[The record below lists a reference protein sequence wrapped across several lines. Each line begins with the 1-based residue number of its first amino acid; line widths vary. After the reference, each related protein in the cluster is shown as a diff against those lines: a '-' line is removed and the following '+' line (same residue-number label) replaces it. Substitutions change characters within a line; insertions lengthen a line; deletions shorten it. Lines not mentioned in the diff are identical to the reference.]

1 MKKLVLPTVD
11 ELLFAISE
19 TPLGEGKEAKVFK
32 VHMRPNFTIRIN
44 KDITD
49 YEALSK
55 RIFNQGFLLQPDV
68 FEGRNFAQSV
78 AYLASDDPHSAQID
92 ATINLYAPG
101 FSMEID
107 KSGRELP
114 TSDEAL
120 MKTIALTKAVLNMPD
135 SAFDKLYDDLHF
147 LSSKKYSIDVGNGG
161 LFVNMGNI
169 LYSGV
174 DKKFSIID
182 VQPFLKDHPGINMQH
197 TKGFNT
203 PLYLTRGLI
212 TGMEQY
218 ADEHSK
224 YPLLIQIRTE
234 IVNKIISAAER
245 NHLNDVNGYLKG
257 DIDQIMP
264 IWKIQLSKMNIDE
277 KYQQDFIQRLKNIKD
292 ENPYPV
298 IKENPT
304 ILRVSGRSPYS

>member
-1 MKKLVLPTVD
+1 MKKLILPTAD
-11 ELLFAISE
+11 EILFAISE
-19 TPLGEGKEAKVFK
+19 NPLGEGKEARVYK
-32 VHMRPNFTIRIN
+32 VHMRPNFTVRIS
-44 KDITD
+44 KDIKD
-49 YEALSK
+49 YEELSK
-55 RIFNQGFLLQPDV
+55 RIFSQGFILQEDV

-78 AYLASDDPHSAQID
+78 AYLTSGEGYTKQVD

-107 KSGRELP
+107 KSGREIP
-114 TSDEAL
+114 SSEEAL

-135 SAFDKLYDDLHF
+135 AAFNKLYDDLHF

-182 VQPFLKDHPGINMQH
+182 VQPFLKEHPGINMQH

-203 PLYLTRGLI
+203 PLYLTRGLV

-218 ADEHSK
+218 AEEHSK

-245 NHLNDVNGYLKG
+245 NHLNDIGGYLKG
-257 DIDQIMP
+257 DMNQIMP
-264 IWKIQLSKMNIDE
+264 IWKKQLSQMNIDE
-277 KYQQDFIQRLKNIKD
+277 KYQQDFIQRLRNIKD

-304 ILRVSGRSPYS
+304 VLRVSGRSLYS